1 LQRQIQGEESM
12 LECDKIAFVGSGAM
26 GEAIIRVSLEQQL
39 FAPQQVVA
47 SDIRPQRCQEL
58 ADRYGIGV
66 TADNVEGVREAS
78 IVVLS
83 VKPQVLPAVLDGLR
97 GSVPQN
103 AVVLSIVA
111 GARIASLTEGLQH
124 TAVIRSMPNTPAQI
138 GMGMTV
144 WTASADTSD
153 EQRNQVRT
161 LLQAMGEEIYLQ
173 DESKL
178 DTATAVSGSGPA
190 YVFLFMEAML
200 DAAVRLGFA
209 RPVARQLVLQ
219 TVLGS
224 ASFAK
229 SGKHLAELRNM
240 VTSPGGTT
248 AEALHQFERGSLRAV
263 VSEAIEAAY
272 QKSKD
277 LARKE

>member
-1 LQRQIQGEESM
+1 M
-12 LECDKIAFVGSGAM
+12 LERHKIAFVGSGTM
-26 GEAIIRVSLEQQL
+26 GEAIIRVSLEKQL
-39 FAPQQVVA
+39 FTPQQIIA

-58 ADRYGIGV
+58 ADKYGIGV
-66 TADNVEGVREAS
+66 TADNVEAVREAG

-83 VKPQVLPAVLDGLR
+83 VKPQVLPSVLNGLH
-97 GSVPQN
+97 GSVPQS

-111 GARIASLTEGLQH
+111 GAGIATLVEGLQH

-144 WTASADTSD
+144 WTASPGTSD
-153 EQRNQVRT
+153 EQRNQVQT
-161 LLQAMGEEIYLQ
+161 LLQAMGEELHLQ

-178 DTATAVSGSGPA
+178 DAATAVSGSGPA
-190 YVFLFMEAML
+190 YVFLFMEAMV
-200 DAAVRLGFA
+200 DAAVRLGFSRQIA
-209 RPVARQLVLQ
+209 KQLVLQ

-224 ASFAK
+224 ASYAK
-229 SGKHLAELRNM
+229 SSKHLAELRNM

-248 AEALHQFERGSLRAV
+248 AEALHQFERGSFRAV

-272 QKSKD
+272 RKSKD
-277 LARKE
+277 LASKE